1 MGLTPLG
8 RPERVGR
15 GPEAAAVS
23 AGFLLGFLQI
33 GWRCE
38 PVKNPGMALGDQFTV
53 EVPLVD
59 PEGTE
64 QAVVLVTAVGLQ
76 PDGLAPH
83 LLFKCRA
90 GLLAMGLA
98 VFRRV
103 NAQEANPLLATVCG
117 HRRDGV
123 AIVHGLNRPG
133 FCCWGTGLRGE
144 PISEQA
150 RDGQHQHQ
158 PDHPQQSFPRQAT
171 SRPLSGGLA
180 GHGSVNTGT
189 GVADNDLRN

>member
-33 GWRCE
+33 SWRCE
-38 PVKNPGMALGDQFTV
+38 PVKNPGMALGDHFTV

-59 PEGTE
+59 PEGAE

-83 LLFKCRA
+83 LLFKRRS
-90 GLLAMGLA
+90 GLPAMGLA

-144 PISEQA
+144 PIAEQA

-158 PDHPQQSFPRQAT
+158 PKQPQQFFPRQLT
-171 SRPLSGGLA
+171 SRLLKGGPIKHSGADMKA
-180 GHGSVNTGT
+180 G
-189 GVADNDLRN
+189 R